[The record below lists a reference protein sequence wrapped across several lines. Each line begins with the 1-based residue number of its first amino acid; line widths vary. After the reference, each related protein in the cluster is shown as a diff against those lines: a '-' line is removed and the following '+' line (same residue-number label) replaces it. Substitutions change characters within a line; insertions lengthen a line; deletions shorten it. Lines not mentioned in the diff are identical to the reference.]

1 MTMVK
6 RALLVALVALVALGL
21 AAGLVGA
28 RDKPAEPVKGDLP
41 KPDADGFISLFNGKD
56 LTNWEGLDGF
66 WSVKEGV
73 ISGHETKE
81 GSKQTF
87 LTLTPIQPADFE
99 LHFSYKFATA
109 EGNSGVQFRS
119 KMLDPTT
126 YRVGGYQAD
135 FDAQGG
141 YDGSI
146 YDEAGVAGGRG
157 TMSNRGE
164 KTAWDADNK
173 RTSEKLPVTG
183 DELKKFIKVGD
194 WNDCV
199 VTAQGGHITYSINGH
214 MTTDLTDESPKALK
228 EGVIAL
234 QCHAGFTMEILFKDI
249 KIKLLGEK
257 K

>member
-1 MTMVK
+1 MILQRTGFA
-6 RALLVALVALVALGL
+6 ALAVLGL
-21 AAGLVGA
+21 AALAGGD
-28 RDKPAEPVKGDLP
+28 DKQLSKADLP

-56 LTNWEGLDGF
+56 LTNWDGLDGF
-66 WSVKEGV
+66 WSVKDGA

-81 GSKQTF
+81 NSKQTF
-87 LTLTPIQPADFE
+87 LVSDMIPPADFE
-99 LHFSYKFATA
+99 LHFSYKFATP

-119 KMLDPTT
+119 KVLDGKT

-135 FDAQGG
+135 FDAKAGF
-141 YDGSI
+141 DGSI

-164 KTAWDADNK
+164 KTVWDADNQ
-173 RTSEKLPVTG
+173 RHNEKLPDSG
-183 DELKKFIKVGD
+183 DDLKKYIKVGD

-199 VTAQGGHITYSINGH
+199 VVAKGHHITYTINGH
-214 MTTDLTDESPKALK
+214 LTTDLTDDSPKALK

-234 QCHAGFTMEILFKDI
+234 QLHQGFTMEILFKDI
-249 KIKLLGEK
+249 KIRVLDDK

>member
-1 MTMVK
+1 MRTVK
-6 RALLVALVALVALGL
+6 IAFMAVLAALGL
-21 AAGLVGA
+21 AVAAVGA
-28 RDKPAEPVKGDLP
+28 KDEPTKADLP

-66 WSVKEGV
+66 WSVKDGA

-87 LTLTPIQPADFE
+87 LILQPIKPADFE
-99 LHFSYKFATA
+99 LHFSYKFATPD
-109 EGNSGVQFRS
+109 GNSGVQFRS
-119 KMLDPTT
+119 KVIDPATD
-126 YRVGGYQAD
+126 RVGGYQAD
-135 FDAQGG
+135 FDAKGG

-164 KTAWDADNK
+164 KTVWDADNQ
-173 RTSEKLPVTG
+173 RHNEPLEVTG

-199 VTAQGGHITYSINGH
+199 VVAKGNHITYTINGH
-214 MTTDLTDESPKALK
+214 LTTDLTDESPKALK

-234 QCHAGFTMEILFKDI
+234 QLHAGFTMEILFKDI
-249 KIKLLGEK
+249 KIKLLDEAAK
-257 K
+257 